1 MHICFDLKDGE
12 DHNVFV
18 DPSTEEELKDEE
30 EAGDYDWIGH
40 KSGNLQEIRDGQ
52 CRDYCGFCCRY
63 KDFIISSLIRKLTPS
78 FPRQYNSQ

>member
-18 DPSTEEELKDEE
+18 DPSTEEELKDGE

-40 KSGNLQEIRDGQ
+40 KSGNL
-52 CRDYCGFCCRY
+52 
-63 KDFIISSLIRKLTPS
+63 
-78 FPRQYNSQ
+78 